1 MRRGQELP
9 ADLVDTVPVPG
20 GLGRM
25 PIQGLGDGGVHPPSR
40 TGQQV
45 RGERR
50 RDQLVADPHGP
61 HVGSPAAARS
71 LACRPHPDREAG
83 RDRLFDAS
91 GEVRVQAVAAA
102 AAGETDPLA
111 MVKRVAAVALPPL
124 DEEKGKAIRVTG
136 ADEEIAL
143 PQEKIA
149 KLFIHFVAKA
159 AVDERYRALAREA
172 YALDTKGIAAL
183 LAYKGVLCDEN
194 KDAYGL
200 LAMIYGLS
208 FFRVMDFLPS
218 GERDNREIAFDYI
231 ERLLMGAGNVE
242 REARI

>member
-1 MRRGQELP
+1 MPKTGMEAVRRAAAMDATLECICETGEITL
-9 ADLVDTVPVPG
+9 DLVAAKAGFSKGILAYYFQTKEH
-20 GLGRM
+20 LLLESFRAF
-25 PIQGLGDGGVHPPSR
+25 LSSY
-40 TGQQV
+40 
-45 RGERR
+45 RR
-50 RDQLVADPHGP
+50 KI
-61 HVGSPAAARS
+61 
-71 LACRPHPDREAG
+71 
-83 RDRLFDAS
+83 
-91 GEVRVQAVAAA
+91 AAA